1 MRETRYMR
9 IPFEKLVE
17 AVQDMGTEDME
28 LPMGVLA
35 ERLETTAERLS
46 DAVTAARML
55 NGERTY
61 ISVQ

>member
-1 MRETRYMR
+1 MR

-17 AVQDMGTEDME
+17 AVQDMSTEDKE

-35 ERLETTAERLS
+35 KRFETTAERLA

-61 ISVQ
+61 ISW

>member
-1 MRETRYMR
+1 MR

-17 AVQDMGTEDME
+17 AVQDMGAEDKE

-35 ERLETTAERLS
+35 KRFETTAERLA

-61 ISVQ
+61 ISW

>member
-1 MRETRYMR
+1 MR

-17 AVQDMGTEDME
+17 AVQDMSTEDKE

-35 ERLETTAERLS
+35 KRLETTAERLA

-61 ISVQ
+61 ISW